1 VSILHN
7 LARETKRPHTN
18 ILPDARRLLR
28 PFVLS
33 PDGSKSLPTK
43 RYYDIFSW
51 FITQFAFCFVTTPFI
66 LLTFTDS
73 IRAWAAVWFY
83 AIVGVS
89 ITGAFTLSPGKRWLQ
104 RKLKA
109 RGQRPG
115 LQRAESH
122 ESLQGATLGVPTDP
136 GVEFDEMVDEIVEEV
151 RKRRGGKPLPNP
163 AEVRLQVERTLSAKA
178 KEARETVAPEVAK
191 AR

>member
-1 VSILHN
+1 MV
-7 LARETKRPHTN
+7 
-18 ILPDARRLLR
+18 DARRLLR

-33 PDGSKSLPTK
+33 PDGTKALPTK

-66 LLTFTDS
+66 LLTMSDS

-83 AIVGVS
+83 AIIGVS
-89 ITGAFTLSPGKRWLQ
+89 ISGAFTLSPGKRWLQ

-115 LQRAESH
+115 LQRQESH
-122 ESLQGATLGVPTDP
+122 ESLQGATLGVPMDP

-163 AEVRLQVERTLSAKA
+163 SEVRKQVEGKLFEKSRA
-178 KEARETVAPEVAK
+178 AREVVEPEVTQ
-191 AR
+191 ARQ

>member
-1 VSILHN
+1 
-7 LARETKRPHTN
+7 
-18 ILPDARRLLR
+18 
-28 PFVLS
+28 
-33 PDGSKSLPTK
+33 
-43 RYYDIFSW
+43 
-51 FITQFAFCFVTTPFI
+51 
-66 LLTFTDS
+66 
-73 IRAWAAVWFY
+73 
-83 AIVGVS
+83 
-89 ITGAFTLSPGKRWLQ
+89 
-104 RKLKA
+104 
-109 RGQRPG
+109 